1 MSEFANIMADYYI
14 SKVLYQQ
21 NSQIIDRAE
30 VYANKGQS
38 LSDPVEML
46 RNTLFQ
52 HLQLGRSFS
61 TMTKGEDGNWRHQD
75 NVGISGQFLKVKND
89 LSSQDDL
96 GNIPLFL
103 TKRKT
108 FISFYHK
115 DDEDYKNK
123 FEKFTSD
130 LIVNKSVGY
139 GDLEKDNSDDY
150 IKKLIQDGYLSDTTV
165 LIALIGSKT
174 KCRKHVDWEIS
185 GALDLKIGESYAG
198 LLGILLPTHPDFNK
212 PEYSY
217 DNVPKRL
224 AENIQ
229 TGYAK
234 MIKWTSDRKFLQS
247 MIEDAYHG
255 RTSRSDKRVNKSI
268 PQMQRNTCD

>member
-1 MSEFANIMADYYI
+1 MADNYI

-21 NSQIIDRAE
+21 NRQIIDRVE
-30 VYANKGQS
+30 VYENKGQS
-38 LSDPVEML
+38 LSAPIEML
-46 RNTLFQ
+46 RSTLYQ
-52 HLQLGRSFS
+52 RLQNGRSFS
-61 TMTKGEDGNWRHQD
+61 TMTKGEDGNWRVQE
-75 NVGISGQFLKVKND
+75 NVVISGQFLKIKND

-96 GNIPLFL
+96 GNIPFLL

-115 DDEDYKNK
+115 DDEDYKNR
-123 FEKFTSD
+123 FEKLTPD
-130 LIVNKSVGY
+130 LTVNKSVGT
-139 GDLEKDNSDDY
+139 GDIDNDNGNDY

-165 LIALIGSKT
+165 FIVLLGAKT

-185 GALDLKIGESYAG
+185 GALDLKVGDSYAG
-198 LLGILLPTHPDFNK
+198 LFGILLPTHPDFNK

-217 DNVPKRL
+217 NNVPKRL
-224 AENIQ
+224 EENIK

-247 MIEDAYHG
+247 IIEDAYHG
-255 RTSRSDKRVNKSI
+255 RTSRSGKRVNKSI

>member
-1 MSEFANIMADYYI
+1 MADYYI

-21 NSQIIDRAE
+21 NSQIIDRVE

-52 HLQLGRSFS
+52 YLQLGRSFS
-61 TMTKGEDGNWRHQD
+61 TMTKGEDGKWKLQENI
-75 NVGISGQFLKVKND
+75 GIYGQYIKVKND

-96 GNIPLFL
+96 GDIPFLL

-108 FISFYHK
+108 FISYYHK

-123 FEKFTSD
+123 FENLASD
-130 LIVNKSVGY
+130 LIVNKSVA
-139 GDLEKDNSDDY
+139 DRDIEKDNSDDY
-150 IKKLIQDGYLSDTTV
+150 IKKLIQDGYLSDATV
-165 LIALIGSKT
+165 LVVLVGAKT

-185 GALDLKIGESYAG
+185 GALDLKIGELYAG
-198 LLGILLPTHPDFNK
+198 LFGILLPTHPEFNK
-212 PEYSY
+212 PEYSS

-224 AENIQ
+224 AENIK
-229 TGYAK
+229 TGYSK
-234 MIKWTSDRKFLQS
+234 MINWTSDRKLLQS
-247 MIEDAYHG
+247 KIEDAYHG